1 MGERLGE
8 HRRDDSVPLATRVSR
23 RGLGC
28 GTDPIAL
35 RVALCLTMLAA
46 CSPTTRAAPASAAN
60 AASPAAAS
68 RAARPNADS
77 SGAASPTLAPDCPT
91 PHAHDP
97 TAPAAAAE
105 TPEPDVCA
113 GVGRP
118 LLGVR
123 CTLTPRQFR
132 WQQQHSVA
140 RAEPYGVC
148 IDARCIARS
157 MCAEQCLV
165 SAMPDLEASVAKRR
179 DDCRQLPL
187 AARRSCLEDIG
198 TAGSATQLAASAKI
212 LSCMRQCGYPKTE
225 PIP

>member
-1 MGERLGE
+1 MDQRLGE
-8 HRRDDSVPLATRVSR
+8 HRCDRRANPL
-23 RGLGC
+23 
-28 GTDPIAL
+28 AL
-35 RVALCLTMLAA
+35 RVALCLAMLAA
-46 CSPTTRAAPASAAN
+46 CSPTTRTAPASPAT
-60 AASPAAAS
+60 AASPTAAS
-68 RAARPNADS
+68 RAAPPNPADS
-77 SGAASPTLAPDCPT
+77 SGAASPTPAPDCPT
-91 PHAHDP
+91 PHAHDSA
-97 TAPAAAAE
+97 APAEAAA

-118 LLGVR
+118 LLGVH

-165 SAMPDLEASVAKRR
+165 SAMPDLEAGVAKRR

-187 AARRSCLEDIG
+187 AKRRSCLDDIG
-198 TAGSATQLAASAKI
+198 TAGSATQLAASAKL
-212 LSCMRQCGYPKTE
+212 LSCMQQCGYPKTE